1 MSGGSSSPLTASAAN
16 IGRAF
21 IRDIR
26 ATADRL
32 WIQLRTM
39 AADGTP
45 ITRTLT
51 FSRDT
56 AA

>member
-16 IGRAF
+16 IGQAF